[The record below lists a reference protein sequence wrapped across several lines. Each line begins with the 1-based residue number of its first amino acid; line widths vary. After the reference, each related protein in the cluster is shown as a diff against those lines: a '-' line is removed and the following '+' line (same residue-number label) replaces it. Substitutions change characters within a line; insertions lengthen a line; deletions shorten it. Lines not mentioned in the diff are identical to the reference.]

1 MFENLSNRAMQVL
14 AYARQEADKL
24 AQPVI
29 DTEHVLLGL
38 LIEKTGIAATI
49 FMKRNISIH
58 SIVMKIRRSSDMS
71 DIFVVKGNL
80 NYSPLVLKALEYA
93 AEEAKGMEKEIVDTE
108 HILLGLVREP
118 EGKASAILSRIGF
131 DVESLRRD
139 IRSMYKKSPVDK
151 EHTETPVLDEFGR
164 DLTALAKEGKL
175 DAVVGRQDEIIRLL
189 QILGRRQKNNAV
201 LLGEAGIGKTAIVE
215 GLAKRMLEDDIPD
228 FLRSKRIVSLEMGA
242 IVAGTKYRGQFEER
256 MKKLL
261 KEIET
266 VKNVVLFIDE
276 IHTLVGAGA
285 AEGSIDAASMLKPA
299 LARGGVQCI
308 GATTL
313 AEYRKYFEK
322 DGALVRRFQTIIVQP
337 PSEKQTVA
345 IIKGIKKYYEDY
357 HKVYIPDDVA
367 EEVVALTDRYI
378 TDKFQPDKSIDV
390 IDEACAK
397 RRINKNIL
405 PKNIERLKH
414 KINSFNAEREKYI
427 PNKEYDKIEHFTKEI
442 NKLDALYMAKINS
455 WNKDINETYQS
466 LTTDDVAEVVSIMT
480 GIPAKKLQ
488 SDDKAKIVGI
498 ADEIKKYVIGQDEA
512 VESLAK
518 SIKRSFA
525 GISNPE
531 RPLGSFIFLGPTGV
545 GKTEVAKRLAEI
557 VFGSRDALIR
567 IDMSEYMEKFNVSR
581 LVGAPPGYVG
591 YEEGGKLTEQ
601 VRRRPY
607 SVVLFDE
614 VEKAHPDVMN
624 ILLQILDEGFVT
636 DSLGHKV
643 NFKNTI
649 IILTSNI
656 GTKEGTDEKSLGF
669 GGKNSSNTHV
679 IDHSRFKSAADKELK
694 MRFAPEFLNRL
705 DNIIYFKPL
714 GVEELKVIFDLQ
726 LAEINKRL
734 ASSGKKISIPEDVKE
749 YLLTKD
755 YPYMYGARP
764 VKRILQSHIEDKLAD
779 ILINDTSPKRKIFK
793 AAVKDNEVV
802 IK

>member
-1 MFENLSNRAMQVL
+1 MFENLSNRARQVL
-14 AYARQEADKL
+14 AHARQEADKL

-29 DTEHVLLGL
+29 DTEHLLLGL
-38 LIEKTGIAATI
+38 LMEKTGIAATI
-49 FMKRNISIH
+49 FTKRNISIS

-71 DIFVVKGNL
+71 EIFVVKGNL
-80 NYSPLVLKALEYA
+80 NYSHLVTKVLEYA
-93 AEEAKGMEKEIVDTE
+93 AEEAKGMDREIIDTE
-108 HILLGLVREP
+108 HILIGLVRET
-118 EGKASAILSRIGF
+118 EGKASVILSRMGF

-139 IRSMYKKSPVDK
+139 IRSMYKKSPSEK
-151 EHTETPVLDEFGR
+151 ENSSTPILDEFGR
-164 DLTALAKEGKL
+164 DLTALAREGKL
-175 DAVVGRQDEIIRLL
+175 DPVVGRQDEIVRLL

-201 LLGEAGIGKTAIVE
+201 LLGEPGIGKTAIVE
-215 GLAKRMLEDDIPD
+215 GLARRMLDDDIPE
-228 FLRSKRIVSLEMGA
+228 FLRTKRIVSLEMGA
-242 IVAGTKYRGQFEER
+242 LVAGTKYRGQFEER

-266 VKNVVLFIDE
+266 VQNVVLFIDE

-322 DGALVRRFQTIIVQP
+322 DGALVRRFQTILVQP
-337 PSEKQTVA
+337 PTDKQTIA
-345 IIKGIKKYYEDY
+345 IIKGIKKYYEEF

-367 EEVVALTDRYI
+367 EEVVSLTDRYI

-390 IDEACAK
+390 IDEACSK
-397 RRINKNIL
+397 RKISKNML
-405 PKNIERLKH
+405 PKNIEKIKH
-414 KINSFNAEREKYI
+414 KIKFANAEREKYI
-427 PNKEYDKIEHFTKEI
+427 PFNEYDKIEHYTKEI

-455 WNKDINETYQS
+455 WNKDINENYQS
-466 LTTDDVAEVVSIMT
+466 ITKDDVAEVVSIMT

-488 SDDKAKIVGI
+488 SDDKARVAGI
-498 ADEIKKYVIGQDEA
+498 AEEIKKFVIGQDEA
-512 VESLAK
+512 VDNLAK

-545 GKTEVAKRLAEI
+545 GKTEVAKQLAEI
-557 VFGSRDALIR
+557 VFGSKDALIR

-656 GTKEGTDEKSLGF
+656 GTKEGTEDKSLGF
-669 GGKNSSNTHV
+669 GGNKNSKV
-679 IDHSRFKSAADKELK
+679 IEYSRFKSAADRELK

-726 LAEINKRL
+726 LADINKRL
-734 ASSGKKISIPEDVKE
+734 AASGKKITIADDVKE

-764 VKRILQSHIEDKLAD
+764 VKRILQNHIEDKLAD
-779 ILINDTSPKRKIFK
+779 ILINDVSPKRKVYK
-793 AAVKDNEVV
+793 AVVKNNEVL
-802 IK
+802 IR

>member
-14 AYARQEADKL
+14 AHARQEADKL
-24 AQPVI
+24 AHPVI
-29 DTEHVLLGL
+29 DTEHILLGL

-49 FMKRNISIH
+49 FMKRNISIP

-80 NYSPLVLKALEYA
+80 NYSPTALKSLEYA
-93 AEEAKGMEKEIVDTE
+93 AEEAKGMGREIVDTE
-108 HILLGLVREP
+108 HILLGLVRET
-118 EGKASAILSRIGF
+118 EGKANAILTRIGF

-139 IRSMYKKSPVDK
+139 IRSMYKKAPETDK
-151 EHTETPVLDEFGR
+151 ENSETPVLDEFGR

-175 DAVVGRQDEIIRLL
+175 DPVVGRQDEIVRLL

-201 LLGEAGIGKTAIVE
+201 LLGEPGIGKTAIVE
-215 GLAKRMLEDDIPD
+215 GLAKRMLDDDIPE
-228 FLRSKRIVSLEMGA
+228 FLRSKRIISLEMGA
-242 IVAGTKYRGQFEER
+242 LVAGTKYRGQFEER

-337 PSEKQTVA
+337 PTDKQTVA
-345 IIKGIKKYYEDY
+345 IIKGIKKYYEEY
-357 HKVYIPDDVA
+357 HKVLIPDEVA
-367 EEVVALTDRYI
+367 EEVVSLTDRYI

-390 IDEACAK
+390 IDEACSK
-397 RRINKNIL
+397 RKINKNML
-405 PKNIERLKH
+405 PKNIEKLKR
-414 KINSFNAEREKYI
+414 KINLANAEREKYI
-427 PNKEYDKIEHFTKEI
+427 PNNEYDKIEQFTKEI
-442 NKLDALYMAKINS
+442 NKLDALYMSKINN
-455 WNKDINETYQS
+455 WNKDMKDTYDS
-466 LTTDDVAEVVSIMT
+466 LTVEDVAEVVSIMT

-488 SDDKAKIVGI
+488 SDDKARIAGI

-512 VESLAK
+512 VDSLAK

-669 GGKNSSNTHV
+669 GGKSNANI
-679 IDHSRFKSAADKELK
+679 IDHSRFKSAANKELK

-714 GVEELKVIFDLQ
+714 GVAELKVIFDIQ
-726 LAEINKRL
+726 LEEINKRL
-734 ASSGKKISIPEDVKE
+734 ATSGKKISIPEDVKE

-764 VKRILQSHIEDKLAD
+764 VKRILQNHIEDRLAD
-779 ILINDTSPKRKIFK
+779 ILINETSPKRKIFK
-793 AAVKDNEVV
+793 AVVKDNQVV

>member
-1 MFENLSNRAMQVL
+1 MFDNLSNRAMQVL
-14 AYARQEADKL
+14 AHAKEEADKL

-29 DTEHVLLGL
+29 DTEHILLGL
-38 LIEKTGIAATI
+38 FIEKTGIAATI
-49 FMKRNISIH
+49 FMKRNINIS

-71 DIFVVKGNL
+71 DIFALKGNL
-80 NYSPLVLKALEYA
+80 NYSPLVTKVLEYA
-93 AEEAKGMEKEIVDTE
+93 AEEANTFGKEIVDTE
-108 HILLGLVREP
+108 HLLLGLVRET

-131 DVESLRRD
+131 DVESLRND
-139 IRSMYKKSPVDK
+139 IKIYYKKGSSDK
-151 EHTETPVLDEFGR
+151 ENSETPVLDEFGR
-164 DLTALAKEGKL
+164 DLTALARDGKL
-175 DAVVGRQDEIIRLL
+175 DPVVGRQDEIIRLL

-201 LLGEAGIGKTAIVE
+201 LIGEPGIGKTAIVE
-215 GLAKRMLEDDIPD
+215 GLAKRMLDEDIPV
-228 FLRSKRIVSLEMGA
+228 FLRDKRIVSLEMGA
-242 IVAGTKYRGQFEER
+242 LVAGTKYRGQFEER

-266 VKNVVLFIDE
+266 AKNIVLFIDE

-337 PSEKQTVA
+337 PTEKQTVA
-345 IIKGIKKYYEDY
+345 IIKGIKKYYEEY
-357 HKVYIPDDVA
+357 HKVLIPDEVA
-367 EEVVALTDRYI
+367 EEVVSLTDRYI

-390 IDEACAK
+390 IDEACSK
-397 RRINKNIL
+397 RKINKNML
-405 PKNIERLKH
+405 PKNLEKLKH
-414 KINSFNAEREKYI
+414 RINSASSEREKYI
-427 PNKEYDKIEHFTKEI
+427 PYNEYDKIEQFTKEI
-442 NKLDALYMAKINS
+442 NKLDALYKAKINS

-466 LTTDDVAEVVSIMT
+466 LTSDDVAEVVSIMT

-488 SDDKAKIVGI
+488 SDDKARVAGI
-498 ADEIKKYVIGQDEA
+498 ASEIKKYVIGQDEA
-512 VESLAK
+512 VDSVAK

-525 GISNPE
+525 GITNPDK
-531 RPLGSFIFLGPTGV
+531 PLGSFIFLGPTGV

-656 GTKEGTDEKSLGF
+656 GTKEGTDDKSLGF
-669 GGKNSSNTHV
+669 GGMKNAGTL
-679 IDHSRFKSAADKELK
+679 DHSRFKSAAEKELK

-714 GVEELKVIFDLQ
+714 GLEELKVIFDIQ

-734 ASSGKKISIPEDVKE
+734 APSGKKISISDDVKE
-749 YLLTKD
+749 YLLTNN

-779 ILINDTSPKRKIFK
+779 ILINDTSPKRKVFK
-793 AAVKDNEVV
+793 AVVKNNEVL

>member
-1 MFENLSNRAMQVL
+1 MFDNLSNRAMQVL
-14 AYARQEADKL
+14 AHAKEEADKL

-29 DTEHVLLGL
+29 DTEHILLGL
-38 LIEKTGIAATI
+38 FIEKTGIAATI
-49 FMKRNISIH
+49 FMKRNINIS

-71 DIFVVKGNL
+71 DIFALKGNL
-80 NYSPLVLKALEYA
+80 NYSPLVTKVLEYA
-93 AEEAKGMEKEIVDTE
+93 AEEANTFGKEIVDTE
-108 HILLGLVREP
+108 HLLLGLVRET

-131 DVESLRRD
+131 DVESLRND
-139 IRSMYKKSPVDK
+139 IKIYYKKGSSDK
-151 EHTETPVLDEFGR
+151 ENSETPVLDEFGR
-164 DLTALAKEGKL
+164 DLTALARDGKL
-175 DAVVGRQDEIIRLL
+175 DPVVGRQDEIIRLL

-201 LLGEAGIGKTAIVE
+201 LIGEPGIGKTAIVE
-215 GLAKRMLEDDIPD
+215 GLAKRMLDEDIPV
-228 FLRSKRIVSLEMGA
+228 FLRDKRIVSLEMGA
-242 IVAGTKYRGQFEER
+242 LVAGTKYRGQFEER

-266 VKNVVLFIDE
+266 AKNIVLFIDE

-313 AEYRKYFEK
+313 AEYRKHFEK

-337 PSEKQTVA
+337 PTEKQTVA
-345 IIKGIKKYYEDY
+345 IIKGIKKYYEEY
-357 HKVYIPDDVA
+357 HKVLIPDEVA
-367 EEVVALTDRYI
+367 EEVVSLTDRYI

-390 IDEACAK
+390 IDEACSK
-397 RRINKNIL
+397 RKINKNML
-405 PKNIERLKH
+405 PKNLEKLKH
-414 KINSFNAEREKYI
+414 RINSASSEREKYI
-427 PNKEYDKIEHFTKEI
+427 PYNEYDKIEQFTKEI
-442 NKLDALYMAKINS
+442 NKLDALYKAKINS

-466 LTTDDVAEVVSIMT
+466 LTSDDVAEVVSIMT

-488 SDDKAKIVGI
+488 SYDKARVAGI
-498 ADEIKKYVIGQDEA
+498 ASEIKKYVIGQDEA
-512 VESLAK
+512 VDSVAK

-525 GISNPE
+525 GITNPDK
-531 RPLGSFIFLGPTGV
+531 PLGSFIFLGPTGV

-656 GTKEGTDEKSLGF
+656 GTKEGTDDKSLGF
-669 GGKNSSNTHV
+669 GGMKNAGTL
-679 IDHSRFKSAADKELK
+679 DHSRFKSAAEKELK

-714 GVEELKVIFDLQ
+714 GLEELKVIFDIQ

-734 ASSGKKISIPEDVKE
+734 APSGKKISISDDVKE
-749 YLLTKD
+749 YLLTNN

-779 ILINDTSPKRKIFK
+779 ILINDTSPKRKVFK
-793 AAVKDNEVV
+793 AVVKNNEVL

>member
-1 MFENLSNRAMQVL
+1 MFDNLSNRAMQVL
-14 AYARQEADKL
+14 AHAKEEADKL

-29 DTEHVLLGL
+29 DTEHILLGL
-38 LIEKTGIAATI
+38 FIEKTGIAATI
-49 FMKRNISIH
+49 FMKRNINIS

-71 DIFVVKGNL
+71 DIFALKGNL
-80 NYSPLVLKALEYA
+80 NYSPLVTKVLEYA
-93 AEEAKGMEKEIVDTE
+93 AEEANTFGKEIVDTE
-108 HILLGLVREP
+108 HLLLGLVRET

-131 DVESLRRD
+131 DVESLRND
-139 IRSMYKKSPVDK
+139 IKIYYKKGSSDK
-151 EHTETPVLDEFGR
+151 ENSETPVLDEFGR
-164 DLTALAKEGKL
+164 DLTALARDGKL
-175 DAVVGRQDEIIRLL
+175 DPVVGRQDEIIRLL

-201 LLGEAGIGKTAIVE
+201 LIGEPGIGKTAIVE
-215 GLAKRMLEDDIPD
+215 GLAKRMLDEDIPV
-228 FLRSKRIVSLEMGA
+228 FLRDKRIVSLEMGA
-242 IVAGTKYRGQFEER
+242 LVAGTKYRGQFEER

-266 VKNVVLFIDE
+266 AKNIVLFIDE

-313 AEYRKYFEK
+313 AEYRKHFEK

-337 PSEKQTVA
+337 PTEKQTVA
-345 IIKGIKKYYEDY
+345 IIKGIKKYYEEY
-357 HKVYIPDDVA
+357 HKVLIPDEVA
-367 EEVVALTDRYI
+367 EEVVSLTDRYI

-390 IDEACAK
+390 IDEACSK
-397 RRINKNIL
+397 RKINKNML
-405 PKNIERLKH
+405 PKNLEKLKH
-414 KINSFNAEREKYI
+414 RINSASSEREKYI
-427 PNKEYDKIEHFTKEI
+427 PYNEYDKIEQFTKEI
-442 NKLDALYMAKINS
+442 NKLDALYKAKINS

-466 LTTDDVAEVVSIMT
+466 LTSDDVAEVVSIMT

-488 SDDKAKIVGI
+488 SYDKARVAGI
-498 ADEIKKYVIGQDEA
+498 ASEIKKYVIGQDEA
-512 VESLAK
+512 VDSVAK

-525 GISNPE
+525 GITNPDK
-531 RPLGSFIFLGPTGV
+531 PLGSFIFLGPTGV

-656 GTKEGTDEKSLGF
+656 GTKEGTDDKSLGF
-669 GGKNSSNTHV
+669 GGMKNAGTL
-679 IDHSRFKSAADKELK
+679 DHSRFKSAAEKELK

-714 GVEELKVIFDLQ
+714 GLEELKVIFDIQ

-734 ASSGKKISIPEDVKE
+734 APSGKKISISDDVKE
-749 YLLTKD
+749 YLLTNN
-755 YPYMYGARP
+755 YPY
-764 VKRILQSHIEDKLAD
+764 ILFFFHY
-779 ILINDTSPKRKIFK
+779 
-793 AAVKDNEVV
+793 EV
-802 IK
+802 

>member
-14 AYARQEADKL
+14 AHARQEADKL
-24 AQPVI
+24 AHPVI
-29 DTEHVLLGL
+29 DTEHILLGL

-49 FMKRNISIH
+49 FMKRNISIP

-80 NYSPLVLKALEYA
+80 NYSPTALKSLEYA
-93 AEEAKGMEKEIVDTE
+93 AEEAKGMGREIVDTE
-108 HILLGLVREP
+108 HILLGLVRET
-118 EGKASAILSRIGF
+118 EGKANAILTRIGF

-139 IRSMYKKSPVDK
+139 IRSMYKKAPETDK
-151 EHTETPVLDEFGR
+151 ENSETPVLDEFGR

-175 DAVVGRQDEIIRLL
+175 DPVVGRQDEIVRLL

-201 LLGEAGIGKTAIVE
+201 LLGEPGIGKTAIVE
-215 GLAKRMLEDDIPD
+215 GLAKRMLDDDIPE
-228 FLRSKRIVSLEMGA
+228 FLRSKRIISLEMGA
-242 IVAGTKYRGQFEER
+242 LVAGTKYRGQFEER

-337 PSEKQTVA
+337 PTDKQTVA
-345 IIKGIKKYYEDY
+345 IIKGIKKYYEEY
-357 HKVYIPDDVA
+357 HKVLIPDEVA
-367 EEVVALTDRYI
+367 EEVVSLTDRYI

-390 IDEACAK
+390 IDEACSK
-397 RRINKNIL
+397 RKINKNML
-405 PKNIERLKH
+405 PKNIEKLKR
-414 KINSFNAEREKYI
+414 KIHIANAEREKYI
-427 PNKEYDKIEHFTKEI
+427 PNNEYDKIEQFTKEI
-442 NKLDALYMAKINS
+442 NKLDALYMSKINN
-455 WNKDINETYQS
+455 WNKDMKDTYDS
-466 LTTDDVAEVVSIMT
+466 LTVEDVAEVVSIMT

-488 SDDKAKIVGI
+488 SDDKARIAGI

-512 VESLAK
+512 VDSLAK

-669 GGKNSSNTHV
+669 GGKSNANI
-679 IDHSRFKSAADKELK
+679 IDHSRFKSAANKELK

-714 GVEELKVIFDLQ
+714 GVAELKVIFDIQ
-726 LAEINKRL
+726 LEEINKRL
-734 ASSGKKISIPEDVKE
+734 ATSGKKISIPEDVKE

-764 VKRILQSHIEDKLAD
+764 VKRILQNHIEDRLAD
-779 ILINDTSPKRKIFK
+779 ILINETSPKRKIFK
-793 AAVKDNEVV
+793 AVVKDNQVV

>member
-1 MFENLSNRAMQVL
+1 MFDNLSNRAMQVL
-14 AYARQEADKL
+14 AHAKEEADKL

-29 DTEHVLLGL
+29 DTEHILLGL
-38 LIEKTGIAATI
+38 FIEKTGIAATI
-49 FMKRNISIH
+49 FMKRNINIS

-71 DIFVVKGNL
+71 DIFALKGNL
-80 NYSPLVLKALEYA
+80 NYSPLVTKVLEYA
-93 AEEAKGMEKEIVDTE
+93 AEEANTFGKEIVDTE
-108 HILLGLVREP
+108 HLLLGLVRET

-131 DVESLRRD
+131 DVESLRND
-139 IRSMYKKSPVDK
+139 IKIYYKKGSSDK
-151 EHTETPVLDEFGR
+151 ENSETPVLDEFGR
-164 DLTALAKEGKL
+164 DLTALARDGKL
-175 DAVVGRQDEIIRLL
+175 DPVVGRQDEIIRLL

-201 LLGEAGIGKTAIVE
+201 LIGEPGIGKTAIVE
-215 GLAKRMLEDDIPD
+215 GLAKRMLDEDIPV
-228 FLRSKRIVSLEMGA
+228 FLRDKRIVSLEMGA
-242 IVAGTKYRGQFEER
+242 LVAGTKYRGQFEER

-266 VKNVVLFIDE
+266 AKNIVLFIDE

-313 AEYRKYFEK
+313 AEYRKHFEK

-337 PSEKQTVA
+337 PTEKQTVA
-345 IIKGIKKYYEDY
+345 IIKGIKKYYEEY
-357 HKVYIPDDVA
+357 HKVLIPDEVA
-367 EEVVALTDRYI
+367 EEVVSLTDRYI

-390 IDEACAK
+390 IDEACSK
-397 RRINKNIL
+397 RKINKNML
-405 PKNIERLKH
+405 PKNLEKLKH
-414 KINSFNAEREKYI
+414 RINSASSEREKYI
-427 PNKEYDKIEHFTKEI
+427 PYNEYDKIEQFTKEI
-442 NKLDALYMAKINS
+442 NKLDALYKAKINS

-466 LTTDDVAEVVSIMT
+466 LTSDDVAEVVSIMT

-488 SDDKAKIVGI
+488 SDDKARVAGI
-498 ADEIKKYVIGQDEA
+498 ASEIKKYVIGQDEA
-512 VESLAK
+512 VDSVAK

-525 GISNPE
+525 GITNPDK
-531 RPLGSFIFLGPTGV
+531 PLGSFIFLGPTGV

-656 GTKEGTDEKSLGF
+656 GTKEGTDDKSLGF
-669 GGKNSSNTHV
+669 GGMKNAGTL
-679 IDHSRFKSAADKELK
+679 DHSRFKSAAEKELK

-714 GVEELKVIFDLQ
+714 GLEELKVIFDIQ

-734 ASSGKKISIPEDVKE
+734 APSGKKISISDDVKE
-749 YLLTKD
+749 YLLTNN

-779 ILINDTSPKRKIFK
+779 ILINDTSPKRKVFK
-793 AAVKDNEVV
+793 VLKR
-802 IK
+802 K

>member
-1 MFENLSNRAMQVL
+1 MFDNLSNRAMQVL
-14 AYARQEADKL
+14 AHANEEADKL

-29 DTEHVLLGL
+29 DTEHILLGL
-38 LIEKTGIAATI
+38 FIEKTGIAATI
-49 FMKRNISIH
+49 FMKRNINIS

-71 DIFVVKGNL
+71 DIFALKGNL
-80 NYSPLVLKALEYA
+80 NYSPLVTKVLEYA
-93 AEEAKGMEKEIVDTE
+93 AEEANTFGKEIVDTE
-108 HILLGLVREP
+108 HLLLGLVRET

-131 DVESLRRD
+131 DVESLRND
-139 IRSMYKKSPVDK
+139 IKIYYKKGSSDK
-151 EHTETPVLDEFGR
+151 ENSETPVLDEFGR
-164 DLTALAKEGKL
+164 DLTALARDGKL
-175 DAVVGRQDEIIRLL
+175 DPVVGRQDEIIRLL

-201 LLGEAGIGKTAIVE
+201 LIGEPGIGKTAIVE
-215 GLAKRMLEDDIPD
+215 GLAKRMLDEDIPV
-228 FLRSKRIVSLEMGA
+228 FLRDKRIVSLEMGA
-242 IVAGTKYRGQFEER
+242 LVAGTKYRGQFEER

-266 VKNVVLFIDE
+266 AKNIVLFIDE

-313 AEYRKYFEK
+313 AEYRKHFEK

-337 PSEKQTVA
+337 PTEKQTVA
-345 IIKGIKKYYEDY
+345 IIKGIKKYYEEY
-357 HKVYIPDDVA
+357 HKVLIPDEVA
-367 EEVVALTDRYI
+367 EEVVSLTDRYI

-390 IDEACAK
+390 IDEACSK
-397 RRINKNIL
+397 RKINKNML
-405 PKNIERLKH
+405 PKNLEKLKH
-414 KINSFNAEREKYI
+414 RINSASSEREKYI
-427 PNKEYDKIEHFTKEI
+427 PYNEYDKIEQFTKEI
-442 NKLDALYMAKINS
+442 NKLDALYKAKINS

-466 LTTDDVAEVVSIMT
+466 LTSDDVAEVVSIMT

-488 SDDKAKIVGI
+488 SDDKARVAGI
-498 ADEIKKYVIGQDEA
+498 ASEIKKYVIGQDEA
-512 VESLAK
+512 VDSVAK

-525 GISNPE
+525 GITNPDK
-531 RPLGSFIFLGPTGV
+531 PLGSFIFLGPTGV

-656 GTKEGTDEKSLGF
+656 GTKEGTDDKSLGF
-669 GGKNSSNTHV
+669 GGMKNAGTL
-679 IDHSRFKSAADKELK
+679 DHSRFKSAAEKELK

-714 GVEELKVIFDLQ
+714 GLEELKVIFDIQ

-734 ASSGKKISIPEDVKE
+734 APSGKKISISDDVKE
-749 YLLTKD
+749 YLLTNN

-779 ILINDTSPKRKIFK
+779 ILINDTSPKRKVFK
-793 AAVKDNEVV
+793 AVVKNNEVL

>member
-1 MFENLSNRAMQVL
+1 MFENLSNRARQVL
-14 AYARQEADKL
+14 AHARQEADKL

-29 DTEHVLLGL
+29 DTEHLLLGL
-38 LIEKTGIAATI
+38 LMEKTGIAATI
-49 FMKRNISIH
+49 FTKRNISIS

-71 DIFVVKGNL
+71 EIFVVKGNL
-80 NYSPLVLKALEYA
+80 NYSHLVTKVLEYA
-93 AEEAKGMEKEIVDTE
+93 AEEAKGMDREIIDTE
-108 HILLGLVREP
+108 HILIGLVRET
-118 EGKASAILSRIGF
+118 EGKASVILSRMGF

-139 IRSMYKKSPVDK
+139 IRSMYKKSPNEK
-151 EHTETPVLDEFGR
+151 ENSSTPILDEFGR
-164 DLTALAKEGKL
+164 DLTALAREGKL
-175 DAVVGRQDEIIRLL
+175 DPVVGRQDEIVRLL

-201 LLGEAGIGKTAIVE
+201 LLGEPGIGKTAIVE
-215 GLAKRMLEDDIPD
+215 GLARRMLDDDIPE
-228 FLRSKRIVSLEMGA
+228 FLRTKRIVSLEMGA
-242 IVAGTKYRGQFEER
+242 LVAGTKYRGQFEER

-261 KEIET
+261 KEIES
-266 VKNVVLFIDE
+266 VQNVVLFIDE

-322 DGALVRRFQTIIVQP
+322 DGALVRRFQTILVQP
-337 PSEKQTVA
+337 PTDKQTIA
-345 IIKGIKKYYEDY
+345 IIKGIKKYYEEF

-367 EEVVALTDRYI
+367 EEVVSLTDRYI

-390 IDEACAK
+390 IDEACSK
-397 RRINKNIL
+397 RRISQNML
-405 PKNIERLKH
+405 PKNIEKIKH
-414 KINSFNAEREKYI
+414 KIKFANAEREKYI
-427 PNKEYDKIEHFTKEI
+427 PFNEYDKIEHYTKEI

-455 WNKDINETYQS
+455 WNKDINENYQS
-466 LTTDDVAEVVSIMT
+466 ITKDDVAEVVSIMT

-488 SDDKAKIVGI
+488 SDDKARVAGI
-498 ADEIKKYVIGQDEA
+498 AEEIKKFVIGQDEA
-512 VESLAK
+512 VDNLAK

-557 VFGSRDALIR
+557 VFGSKDALIR

-614 VEKAHPDVMN
+614 VEKAHPDIMN
-624 ILLQILDEGFVT
+624 VLLQILDEGFVT

-656 GTKEGTDEKSLGF
+656 GTKEGTEDKSLGF
-669 GGKNSSNTHV
+669 GGNKNSK
-679 IDHSRFKSAADKELK
+679 IIEYSRFKSAADRELK

-726 LAEINKRL
+726 LADINKRL
-734 ASSGKKISIPEDVKE
+734 AASGKKITIADDVKE

-764 VKRILQSHIEDKLAD
+764 VKRILQNHIEDKLAD
-779 ILINDTSPKRKIFK
+779 ILINDVSPKRKVYK
-793 AAVKDNEVV
+793 AVVKNNEVL